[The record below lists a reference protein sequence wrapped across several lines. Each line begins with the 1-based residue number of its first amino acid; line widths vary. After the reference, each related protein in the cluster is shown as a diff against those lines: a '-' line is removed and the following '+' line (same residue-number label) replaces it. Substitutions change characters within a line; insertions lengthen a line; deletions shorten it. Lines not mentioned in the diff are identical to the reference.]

1 MQLVLNTPGMALK
14 VRNGAFEAIAGEER
28 RLISAQQLEGIAIT
42 AGCLISTAAIE
53 LAVKYDLSIYL
64 FDEVGDAVGCL
75 RSPYFESIA
84 TLRRKQVYFGDA
96 LEGGAWIVN
105 LFRQKTEN
113 QLKNLA
119 YLADR
124 RPSMLAPLQKTVQ
137 QMEAELTQLDALTG
151 QTAEQHGATLMGW
164 EGSLA
169 RKYWAAVSQCLPEPW
184 SFAKRSRRPAEDPF
198 NAALNYHYGMLYT
211 IVEQALFAAGLDP
224 HLGILHAD
232 EYDQPTLAFDLIEP
246 FRPWVDQLL
255 CSHFIKGEVQLEFF
269 EKRNEG
275 WYLNSAGK
283 RFFIPAFNAWLDEP
297 VRWQNRQMSRRAHM
311 YRAAAELAKTIN
323 DFERPISP
331 SVSDQTSKT

>member
-14 VRNGAFEAIAGEER
+14 VRNGAFEAVAGEER

-64 FDEVGDAVGCL
+64 FDEVGDAIGCL
-75 RSPYFESIA
+75 RSPYFESLA

-96 LEGGAWIVN
+96 LEGGAWIIA

-113 QLKNLA
+113 QLETLA

-124 RPSMLAPLQKTVQ
+124 RPSLAEMLAKTAA
-137 QMEAELTQLDALTG
+137 QMTAELPQLDALAG
-151 QTAEQHGATLMGW
+151 QTADQHGATLMGW
-164 EGSLA
+164 EGALA
-169 RKYWAAVSQCLPEPW
+169 RKYWSALAKCLPEPW
-184 SFAKRSRRPAEDPF
+184 QFAKRSRRPAEDPF

-232 EYDQPTLAFDLIEP
+232 EYDRPTLAFDLIEP
-246 FRPWVDQLL
+246 FRPWVDELL
-255 CSHFIKGEVQLEFF
+255 CSHFLQNKVQVEGF
-269 EKRNEG
+269 EERNGG
-275 WYLNSAGK
+275 WFLNSAGK

-311 YRAAAELAKTIN
+311 YRAAAELAKTISE
-323 DFERPISP
+323 FEPR
-331 SVSDQTSKT
+331 KN

>member
-14 VRNGAFEAIAGEER
+14 VRNGAFEASAAEDR
-28 RLISAQQLEGIAIT
+28 RLISPQQVEGIAIT

-96 LEGGAWIVN
+96 PAGGTWILEQ
-105 LFRQKTEN
+105 FRQKTEN
-113 QLKNLA
+113 QLKNLTF
-119 YLADR
+119 LADR
-124 RPSMLAPLQKTVQ
+124 RPSLQPVIQKAMLQLETELQH
-137 QMEAELTQLDALTG
+137 LDTLVG
-151 QTAEQHGATLMGW
+151 KTAEEHGPTLMGW

-169 RKYWAAVSQCLPEPW
+169 RKYWAMVAECLPPAW
-184 SFAKRSRRPAEDPF
+184 QFAKRSRRPAEDGF
-198 NAALNYHYGMLYT
+198 NAALNYLYGMLYT
-211 IVEQALFAAGLDP
+211 IVEQALFSAGLDP

-246 FRPWVDQLL
+246 FRPWIDQLL
-255 CSHFIKGEVQLEFF
+255 CGQFLRSEVQVEFF

-275 WYLNSAGK
+275 WFLNSAGK
-283 RFFIPAFNAWLDEP
+283 RFFIPAFHACLDEV
-297 VRWQNRQMSRRAHM
+297 VRWQNRQMTRRAHI
-311 YRAAAELAKTIN
+311 YRAAGELAKTIST
-323 DFERPISP
+323 FEREKPEA
-331 SVSDQTSKT
+331 